1 MQIEEIKT
9 LVRDI
14 QTLMS
19 AQLDEDDEPEIMQL
33 AAAHD
38 EIVSEINGRAEAV
51 ADLLDRGLND
61 EAIQLAER
69 APGLTDL
76 AMVLDFAE
84 LPEWTS
90 VLADFKVAGV
100 PEMPH
105 DTIAQLEDAYATTAD
120 SKQLMQRFRALSL
133 ARAPLPKRIDVLRR
147 LSQKDPGNDQWKTGI
162 KSYETHRLKTIASDL
177 KSARDKHDLKE
188 VARIDQEVNR
198 SQWSIPVP
206 PNLKS
211 DSQSTYR
218 KLKQTDARQKLAP
231 VAESLSLAYSEFNI
245 PQATQILP
253 RYQALLDIANLPP
266 DHEVM
271 DLAGPA
277 VEWIEGE
284 LATQRT
290 AHERKQAIASL
301 QLGLDHDAPLSEL
314 EQHYY
319 KAIENGE
326 AVPQVLETRL
336 GNKIAEADAAA
347 KRKRITVISASVA
360 GLTLTIAAIGWFIV
374 NLNFNIR
381 VQKNVQQIT
390 QLLDDATISGNTA
403 PLESRFK
410 ELAEK
415 DQAILDTAEVA
426 SLRQQLEALKATEDG
441 RIRSFNSLLA
451 TAEGVAANPE
461 WATLDSGE
469 DSLDQANQLTK
480 NENERSAVLEA
491 KRILD
496 TAKAGL
502 RKQTDQQFTAQLDAV
517 RTLMDGIDPDDADSY
532 QVPLD
537 RLNSALEMTN
547 LSTEVESQGRGLLAK
562 LTTEQAL
569 ATKNGRIR
577 RDLAMITA
585 KATSTKQFNAAV
597 AAYIRNHSGS
607 QRANELQDVQ
617 RLESGLWDSVV
628 DWNKLCRSMPKSLTQ
643 FTPETAKAWQD
654 AYLDFRKSGFPAAT
668 VADVQV
674 EAIAAIARRNTRLT
688 GSEPDIAKLFSG
700 QFMRQ
705 CFVVK
710 LSDGWHY
717 SDSPP
722 ERAGDRMKFSYFET
736 GFSDTADGER
746 SEKKSEF
753 SDSEIIREAVRE
765 PRVWLSSQSVAAIE
779 VDKILLD
786 SELAFEEKIEA
797 VMGIVLNSDDMDPLL
812 RLLLIENILSVGG
825 TGSAFIRQETS
836 AIRDSLGKLEVPRT
850 ADWVSPEVGLKAD
863 RGAAT
868 RGIEQHASLIRT
880 AFRAA
885 TTARDK
891 TYALPLG
898 AQLTLAGWM
907 HRDKSDTWR
916 ISLNTFVRAKAG
928 SEILMFYLQDGK
940 PMAAAIAQTSLGETV
955 LAGSFPESQLREGRP
970 VYIASN

>member
-19 AQLDEDDEPEIMQL
+19 AQLDEDDEAEIMQL

-69 APGLTDL
+69 APSLTDL

-177 KSARDKHDLKE
+177 KTARDQNDLKE
-188 VARIDQEVNR
+188 VARIDEEVNR

-218 KLKQTDARQKLAP
+218 KLKQTDARKKLVP

-245 PQATQILP
+245 PQASQTLP

-271 DLAGPA
+271 DIAGPA

-284 LATQRT
+284 LATARAAQ
-290 AHERKQAIASL
+290 ERKQAIASL

-336 GNKIAEADAAA
+336 GNKIAESDSAA
-347 KRKRITVISASVA
+347 KRKRIAVVTGSVV

-491 KRILD
+491 KRIFD

-502 RKQTDQQFTAQLDAV
+502 RKQTDQQFMAQLDAV

-562 LTTEQAL
+562 LKTEQAL

-617 RLESGLWDSVV
+617 RLEAGLWDSVV
-628 DWNKLCRSMPKSLTQ
+628 SWNKLCRSMPKSLKQ
-643 FTPETAKAWQD
+643 FTPETAKTWQD
-654 AYLDFRKSGFPAAT
+654 DYLQFRKSGFPAAT
-668 VADVQV
+668 VTDVQV
-674 EAIAAIARRNTRLT
+674 EAIAAIARRNTSLT

-746 SEKKSEF
+746 SEKKAAFAAPEINR
-753 SDSEIIREAVRE
+753 DSLNDSSL
-765 PRVWLSSQSVAAIE
+765 WLSSQSVAAIE

-786 SELAFEEKIEA
+786 AELAFEEKIEA
-797 VMGIVLNSDDMDPLL
+797 AMEVVLNSTDMDPLL
-812 RLLLIENILSVGG
+812 RLLLIENVLSIGS
-825 TGSAFIRQETS
+825 TGSAFVRKEVS
-836 AIRDSLGKLEVPRT
+836 AVRDSLGKIEVPRT
-850 ADWVSPEVGLKAD
+850 ADWVSPEAGLKSE
-863 RGAAT
+863 RGTAT
-868 RGIEQHASLIRT
+868 REIGQHETLIRD
-880 AFRAA
+880 AFQAA
-885 TTARDK
+885 IQARDK
-891 TYALPLG
+891 AHALPLG
-898 AQLTLAGWM
+898 TELTLAGWM
-907 HRDKSDTWR
+907 HRDQSDQWR
-916 ISLNTFVRAKAG
+916 ISLNPDVRPDTG
-928 SEILMFYLQDGK
+928 SKILMFHLDSGK
-940 PMAAAIAQTSLGETV
+940 AQSSVVGHTSIGESV
-955 LAGSFPESQLREGRP
+955 LSGLVPEPQLREGRP
-970 VYIASN
+970 VYIASK